1 MLRSPPPR
9 HSLASEYGPRAP
21 QMSYP
26 GVRPARSQAPGD
38 SHVHARAAYAQV
50 FGSLGPSARC
60 VVQGGEMTPW
70 RKCRNSQK
78 KKKSANQTLEILGG
92 TQVDTPNFQYADPES
107 MDVWMSVTRL
117 RPPRLAEE
125 GRLVQK
131 SQNWA
136 RIWSLH
142 LRLPV
147 RPWMSNFTLSRW
159 ASSVWCM

>member
-78 KKKSANQTLEILGG
+78 KKKKCKPDAGDLGWDTG
-92 TQVDTPNFQYADPES
+92 GHTQFSIRRPRVHGCLNVGHTTAATPPCWRGAFSTEKPELS
-107 MDVWMSVTRL
+107 ENLV
-117 RPPRLAEE
+117 PPLKTSCAALNE
-125 GRLVQK
+125 
-131 SQNWA
+131 
-136 RIWSLH
+136 
-142 LRLPV
+142 
-147 RPWMSNFTLSRW
+147 
-159 ASSVWCM
+159 